1 MATTKNVTTKATEV
15 TEKTV
20 EVKAVSFKE
29 RFSKVQTE
37 LKAPKNLTNSF
48 GGYKYRNAEGILEA
62 VKPFLKEQ
70 NLILTLNDDVIA
82 VGDRVFVKA
91 IATVSDVN
99 GEETVSTTALAQIDI
114 HKGMSADQT
123 TGCASSYARKYALNG
138 LFLLDDTKDEDSD
151 EFKKEQMAKSGQ
163 NSNTYTKPNNS
174 TTDTKW

>member
-1 MATTKNVTTKATEV
+1 MATTTKATVNEEKKETKV
-15 TEKTV
+15 T
-20 EVKAVSFKE
+20 AVSFKA

-37 LKAPKNLTNSF
+37 LKAPKNLRNTF
-48 GGYKYRNAEGILEA
+48 GNYNYRNAEGILEA

-82 VGDRVFVKA
+82 IGDKVFVKA
-91 IATVSDVN
+91 TATVTDVN
-99 GEETVSTTALAQIDI
+99 GDETVTTTALAQVDA

-151 EFKKEQMAKSGQ
+151 EFKKEQTAKAQASG
-163 NSNTYTKPNNS
+163 NSYAKKEE
-174 TTDTKW
+174 KW